1 MNLLKKLKYTVYAVP
16 ALALAIMGVF
26 TLTVSANATDNED
39 ARPYAGL
46 QISPATNSIELAA
59 GQSYTGQMTVRNTSR
74 NAISYEVSTG
84 TYTIVDNNYDAPNY
98 NKTGKYS
105 LMKDW
110 IKVSP
115 ARLDNVQ
122 PDETRTITYTIKVP
136 SNPPAGT
143 QYATV
148 FASTVNNEKAKAT
161 GVQSTARAGMVIAAN
176 MKGGKTVDRV
186 TIIDQS
192 IPSYQPTSPLTS
204 TFKVKNEGNIAAST
218 TYSMKVTSW
227 INGRLEYET
236 REASAGVYPETTRT
250 FDMQWKDSRIG
261 IFKVE
266 QSVRVNGR
274 DYSTQKVVV
283 AVPIWIIIL
292 IVLAIVC
299 LVVFTVINIKAAR
312 EAKGGKAKSST
323 KTSKRRK
330 A

>member
-1 MNLLKKLKYTVYAVP
+1 MNLLKNLKYTVYAVP

-98 NKTGKYS
+98 DKTGKYS

-122 PDETRTITYTIKVP
+122 PDETRTITYTIQVP

-161 GVQSTARAGMVIAAN
+161 GVQATARAGMVIASN
-176 MKGGKTVDRV
+176 MKCGKTVDRV
-186 TIIDQS
+186 TNIDNSMS
-192 IPSYQPTSPLTS
+192 I
-204 TFKVKNEGNIAAST
+204 KNI
-218 TYSMKVTSW
+218 
-227 INGRLEYET
+227 
-236 REASAGVYPETTRT
+236 
-250 FDMQWKDSRIG
+250 
-261 IFKVE
+261 
-266 QSVRVNGR
+266 
-274 DYSTQKVVV
+274 
-283 AVPIWIIIL
+283 
-292 IVLAIVC
+292 
-299 LVVFTVINIKAAR
+299 
-312 EAKGGKAKSST
+312 
-323 KTSKRRK
+323 
-330 A
+330 